1 MSIASCGIASD
12 RVSASTTPTLV
23 LIAGPYRSSSSTGY
37 RRLSGAKRLTWQHH
51 WHSEEHRADLVRGF
65 AVAACGP
72 MRRGNTRLLPTSRV
86 EGSVTLLP
94 HAALQCNRGGGSWV
108 FDPPRKPCSATLVT
122 GLKGPIPSIVSIES
136 IERLTFNIRSE
147 CRATERR
154 EIPKLTPYTRVSDEG
169 PEGRQLG

>member
-1 MSIASCGIASD
+1 MCHSMSIASCGIASD

-37 RRLSGAKRLTWQHH
+37 RRLSGAKRLTRQHH

-147 CRATERR
+147 CRATERG
-154 EIPKLTPYTRVSDEG
+154 EIPKLTP
-169 PEGRQLG
+169 